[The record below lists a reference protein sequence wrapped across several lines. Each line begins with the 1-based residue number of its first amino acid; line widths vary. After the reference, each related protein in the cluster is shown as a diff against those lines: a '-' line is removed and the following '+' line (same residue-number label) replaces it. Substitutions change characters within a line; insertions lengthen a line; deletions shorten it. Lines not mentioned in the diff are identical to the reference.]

1 MLMVFRSR
9 SRFPAATWHGTY
21 RGKHPK
27 PALLPRLSPS
37 LDKARA
43 LALHPTHTRWP
54 THDPGWLITLTNH
67 TLGRIARVRSC
78 HFPASI
84 SLLRDI
90 WAYLGCFLLLKEP
103 LLENFSFLRAASSSM
118 WDPPGKGQP
127 PTPEAFTPGSL
138 KPKEISSMVR
148 GCNGTVQ
155 LPSEQNLNLDS
166 WAQKGA

>member
-54 THDPGWLITLTNH
+54 THNPGWLITLTNH
-67 TLGRIARVRSC
+67 TLGRIAHARSH

-90 WAYLGCFLLLKEP
+90 WAYLVCFLLLKEP
-103 LLENFSFLRAASSSM
+103 LLENFSSFVLRAHPCGTHLAKGSHQRQRHLPQIPLNRSSSAVWWGDAM
-118 WDPPGKGQP
+118 
-127 PTPEAFTPGSL
+127 
-138 KPKEISSMVR
+138 
-148 GCNGTVQ
+148 
-155 LPSEQNLNLDS
+155 
-166 WAQKGA
+166 AQFSFLQSKT